1 MNKSDKCR
9 ATQQHRIVIHFND
22 TEKRIYEDELS
33 YYLALGWERGQS
45 LSHKRNAGAA
55 HVGKPAWN
63 KGKTKDT
70 DESVAKS
77 AVKVSESLKGNIPW
91 NKGLTK
97 DTDER
102 VCNYTQKGCETRKC
116 LYGSAFPNNNMSDE
130 HRSKISTA
138 LMCNTNAKGIVFTPE
153 RKLKISQ
160 SKLGHEVSLETRE
173 KISQSKTGVTLS
185 PEALKIKV
193 TKQYL
198 TRKLHN
204 TFNTSNAEE
213 ALYKELLLENSNK
226 TIYRQYKDDRYPFYC
241 DFYIVEDD
249 LFIELNTHWTHGGMP
264 YDPDNPL
271 CQEQLRVWKEKAQTS
286 KFYAQAIKTWTE
298 RDVQKLNC
306 AINNKLNYKVIY

>member
-1 MNKSDKCR
+1 
-9 ATQQHRIVIHFND
+9 
-22 TEKRIYEDELS
+22 
-33 YYLALGWERGQS
+33 
-45 LSHKRNAGAA
+45 
-55 HVGKPAWN
+55 
-63 KGKTKDT
+63 
-70 DESVAKS
+70 
-77 AVKVSESLKGNIPW
+77 
-91 NKGLTK
+91 
-97 DTDER
+97 
-102 VCNYTQKGCETRKC
+102 
-116 LYGSAFPNNNMSDE
+116 
-130 HRSKISTA
+130 
-138 LMCNTNAKGIVFTPE
+138 MCNTNAKGIVFTPE

-271 CQEQLRVWKEKAQTS
+271 CQEQLCVWKEKAQTS